1 MGTLKT
7 VCAEEDLLG
16 PWPTGFCESDFA
28 DDVENIIAVHKMLH

>member
-16 PWPTGFCESDFA
+16 PWPTGFCESD
-28 DDVENIIAVHKMLH
+28 VENIIAVHKMLH